1 MHRSLTLPALNAAP
15 RQVAFAFIAVA
26 ATFTGSHAVRAAE
39 TVKICA
45 VLPTTGPNAAVG
57 IGMTNAMQLAV
68 RRINES
74 GAMGDLKLELVAM
87 DDRSQPSEGVN
98 AVLKAASDPAVLACA
113 AHWNSPVAI
122 ATRDVFNRNG
132 LANLNPCAINW
143 RVTAEQK
150 GDEIFR
156 IAPSDRWQLEMA
168 AKFPFE
174 KLGKKTFYLIDDSTN
189 YGKSLVQSFEE
200 NATKAGG
207 KLIGSDSIAVGEKDF
222 TAVLTKAKAL
232 KPDVVFFGG
241 VTNEAALLRTQMVK
255 LDFETFYYTG
265 SGTMTP
271 TYVDVAGQAAD
282 GTFAFFY
289 GVPYDQAPGG
299 NEFIK
304 AYKAAKYDKPY
315 ETYGLIAYA
324 AIEVLGQAIKKA
336 KDAGALTRKGVIDQL
351 KKGEFASSL
360 GPLSFPP
367 PGDAKQRVLAFYEV
381 KNGNWT
387 LVYTSDP
394 DGMIS
399 KAKMETV
406 WALPWQ

>member
-1 MHRSLTLPALNAAP
+1 MSPSSRLSRFSAAL
-15 RQVAFAFIAVA
+15 RQVAFAPMIVLA
-26 ATFTGSHAVRAAE
+26 AFAISHPGHAAE

-57 IGMTNAMQLAV
+57 IGMMNSMQLAI

-74 GAMGDLKLELVAM
+74 GKMGDLRLELLAM

-122 ATRDVFNRNG
+122 ATRDVFHRNG

-156 IAPSDRWQLEMA
+156 IAPPDRWQLAMA
-168 AKFPFE
+168 AKFPFD
-174 KLGKKTFYLIDDSTN
+174 KMGKKTFFLIDDSTN

-200 NATKAGG
+200 DATKAGG
-207 KLIGSDSIAVGEKDF
+207 TMIGSDSISVGEKDF
-222 TAVLTKAKAL
+222 TAVLTKAKRL

-255 LDFETFYYTG
+255 LEFETFYYTG

-271 TYVDVAGQAAD
+271 TYVDIAGPAAD
-282 GTFAFFY
+282 GTYAFFY
-289 GVPYDQAPGG
+289 GVPYDQTPGG
-299 NEFIK
+299 NEFVK

-324 AIEVLGQAIKKA
+324 SIEVLGQAIKSA
-336 KDAGALTRKGVIDQL
+336 KDAGTLTRKGVIDQL
-351 KKGEFASSL
+351 KRGEFASAL
-360 GPLSFPP
+360 GPISFPS
-367 PGDAKQRVLAFYEV
+367 PGDAKERVLAFYEV

-394 DGMIS
+394 DGVIS
-399 KAKMETV
+399 KSKMETV